1 MILRLTSVT
10 EFITIVPNHMARFK
24 TLKILRSRTLKDHV
38 VKILR
43 DAILA
48 GEIRPGE
55 RLNESD
61 LSRRLKVSRAPIR
74 EALQLL
80 QQQGLATNHPHR
92 GMFVVHLDDEDTEK
106 INSLR
111 IILEAEAM
119 KLARFNRPPDGER
132 DLKSILSKM
141 ESMEPGPAAELARID
156 LEFHRT
162 VWALSGNEYLE
173 RTLTGLTAPLFA
185 HALLLKTKKEK
196 GRMIL
201 QSHRPILD
209 FVLGQTSQSAEEVM
223 LTHLRLSWHHPNR
236 FSSLAHPLAET
247 SPQVVIQEL
256 STD

>member
-1 MILRLTSVT
+1 
-10 EFITIVPNHMARFK
+10 MARFK
-24 TLKILRSRTLKDHV
+24 TLTALRSRTLKDHV

-119 KLARFNRPPDGER
+119 KLARFNHTPEGER
-132 DLKSILSKM
+132 NLKSLLSKM
-141 ESMEPGPAAELARID
+141 ESMVPGPAAELARID

-173 RTLTGLTAPLFA
+173 RTLTGLAAPLFA

-196 GRMIL
+196 SRMIL
-201 QSHRPILD
+201 ESHRPILA
-209 FVLGQTSQSAEEVM
+209 FVLDQTLQSAEDIM
-223 LTHLRLSWHHPNR
+223 LAHLRLSWHHPNR
-236 FSSLAHPLAET
+236 YCSLSHPLAQT
-247 SPQVVIQEL
+247 PAAVGDHKL